1 MTQDAIASTLSGLS
15 AALPTLSLALSFSTQ
30 QLLLVALAGLL
41 LGGLIWHSVL
51 RRLWPNRHR
60 AYTWLYAMRNH
71 RKYGEPCKADI
82 ILDRD
87 GYSLGF
93 CGKRKSALWVSYII
107 CKRSIS
113 VDKDRSASFF
123 ADPDLPEAMRVSPDV
138 YRNSGFDKG
147 HLAPSAAIDFSRRS
161 NDETFAMSNV
171 SPQHPKLNRQA
182 WKRLEAQI
190 RQWTATKGKLV
201 VITGPVFTQRPRR
214 LNGTV
219 AIPKHFYK
227 VVFALRHQRCIGF
240 VFPNT
245 AVKASQVWDHAVSV
259 REVEKLTG
267 YKFFVELT
275 RGGTRI
281 KNKLQMDW
289 WREDS

>member
-1 MTQDAIASTLSGLS
+1 MASAFIRLFSTQGLIG
-15 AALPTLSLALSFSTQ
+15 LALSFSAQ
-30 QLLLVALAGLL
+30 QLLLVALAAVL

-51 RRLWPNRHR
+51 SRFWPNRHR

-71 RKYGEPCKADI
+71 RKYGEPCKTDI

-93 CGKRKSALWVSYII
+93 CPKRKSALWVSYII
-107 CKRSIS
+107 CKRSVS

-123 ADPDLPEAMRVSPDV
+123 ADPDLPESCRVSPDV

-161 NDETFAMSNV
+161 NDQTFAMSNV

-182 WKRLEAQI
+182 WGRLEAQI
-190 RQWTATKGKLV
+190 RDWTTTKGKLV
-201 VITGPVFTQRPRR
+201 VITGPVFTKRPRR
-214 LNGTV
+214 LNGSV
-219 AIPKHFYK
+219 AIPQHFYH
-227 VVFALRHQRCIGF
+227 VVFSLRHNRCIGF

-245 AVKASQVWDHAVSV
+245 AVKASQVWDHVMPV

-267 YKFFVELT
+267 YKFFKDLT
-275 RGGTRI
+275 RGKRI
-281 KNKLQMDW
+281 KTKLKVEW
-289 WREDS
+289 WREKA